1 MAKKKKKRVPGVP
14 KLPWKKNA
22 RQRTLR
28 RETPIS
34 RLTDDEIEAYK
45 SDMESLIQY
54 ANNKIDYILSQGLR
68 TFKLEAFQQG
78 DDNKRFDI
86 SEITDVGE
94 LRAYMTQVRDVV
106 SSLDDGG
113 QRALLETAAIESQ
126 VYRGQFGNQ
135 YQDVVTDEEE
145 NRFVRTHFN
154 MNDVIDEEG
163 RLIRK
168 AIDPNIAKQAFS
180 AYRRLEEEYAALI
193 GRQGQEGVYGSEN
206 LIIAVYDYYA
216 RGMDGQMYGKEL
228 LEAWADEYLRELEG
242 INFTLDEVTAIM
254 GRWDDYLSRR
264 AF

>member
-1 MAKKKKKRVPGVP
+1 MAKKKKRGSPGAS

-22 RQRTLR
+22 RQKTLR
-28 RETPIS
+28 RETPVS
-34 RLTDDEIEAYK
+34 RLTEEEIQAYK

-54 ANNKIDYILSQGLR
+54 ANNQIDYIQSQGLR
-68 TFKLEAFQQG
+68 TFKLEAFQEG

-86 SEITDVGE
+86 SGINDVGE
-94 LRAYMTQVRDVV
+94 LRAYMTQVRDVL
-106 SSLDDGG
+106 SSIDDNG
-113 QRALLETAAIESQ
+113 QRALIETAAIESQ

-135 YQDVVTDEEE
+135 YQDVITDTEE

-154 MNDVIDEEG
+154 MSDVINEEG
-163 RLIRK
+163 EVIRK
-168 AIDPNIAKQAFS
+168 AIDPNIAKEAFS

-206 LIIAVYDYYA
+206 LIIAIYDYYA

-228 LEAWADEYLRELEG
+228 LDAWSDEYLRELEG
-242 INFTLDEVTAIM
+242 INFSLDEASGII
-254 GRWDDYLSRR
+254 GRWDDYLNRR